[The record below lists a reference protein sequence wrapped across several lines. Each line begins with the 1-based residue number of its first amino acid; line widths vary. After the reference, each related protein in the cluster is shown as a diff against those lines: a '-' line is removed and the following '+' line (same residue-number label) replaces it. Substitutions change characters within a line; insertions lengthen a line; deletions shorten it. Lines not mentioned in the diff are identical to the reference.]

1 MEWKKEADRLKI
13 PREIQRKFALISDE
27 EKEELLKQ
35 WRKKRTDEERAARE
49 SELPYM
55 DDETDFGDDDDDSD
69 SEVEASE
76 ITGNGKT
83 EAEQEEETD
92 FMTEEKET
100 DSEDSG
106 QDQTNGKTITL
117 ESPQD
122 YRQRKYDFSDV
133 QQKTARDGIN
143 TVNIMTIFDGTP
155 SFAAVFPR
163 IYSVYEEFIQRIR
176 ELKKEL
182 PDVIV
187 KYGLLVFGAEGE
199 GFRRAEFGDS
209 YFTADEAKL
218 FESIR
223 NIQFQ
228 GGALDGKED
237 VNGAIRE
244 GIRILE
250 TGSEQF
256 ANLGLVLFTDSLPE
270 DISPKFDT
278 IRVEGKL
285 NRGLRFA
292 NIYSYNDRYIPTF
305 NIVDRDGNRIE
316 GGKNEGGQITGIGE
330 LLKPGGSEIMKQAVS
345 EVMRQASV
353 IK

>member
-1 MEWKKEADRLKI
+1 MGWKKEADRLGI
-13 PREIQRKFALISDE
+13 SREEQRKLAQMDDRGREECLEKVRKKKAEEERVVKESQIPYQEDGKEIDFGIDDCATEDGNSEVIEISETEAKPEVEVNYIAE
-27 EKEELLKQ
+27 EKEPDCEYF
-35 WRKKRTDEERAARE
+35 EE
-49 SELPYM
+49 
-55 DDETDFGDDDDDSD
+55 
-69 SEVEASE
+69 
-76 ITGNGKT
+76 
-83 EAEQEEETD
+83 
-92 FMTEEKET
+92 
-100 DSEDSG
+100 
-106 QDQTNGKTITL
+106 DQTKRKTINL
-117 ESPQD
+117 ENLSD
-122 YRQRKYDFSDV
+122 YKQRKYDFSNMS
-133 QQKTARDGIN
+133 QKSARAGIN
-143 TVNIMTIFDGTP
+143 TVNIMTVFDGTS

-163 IYSVYEEFIQRIR
+163 IYSVYEEFIQRIT

-209 YFTADEAKL
+209 YFTDDEAKL

-223 NIQFQ
+223 NIRFQ
-228 GGALDGKED
+228 GGAQNGKED

-250 TGSEQF
+250 TGTEEF
-256 ANLGLVLFTDSLPE
+256 ANLGLILFTDSLPE
-270 DISPKFDT
+270 EISPEFDM

-292 NIYSYNDRYIPTF
+292 NIYLYNDRYLPTF
-305 NIVDRDGNRIE
+305 KIVDRDGNRTE

-330 LLKPGGSEIMKQAVS
+330 LLKSGGSDIMKQTVS